1 MEQER
6 CTAPPY
12 LRLQPQQFCRY
23 LCQLPLKATKCL
35 TLWMLA
41 QLSHV
46 PRRELSRK
54 AKWKHT
60 NADHVSSTQ
69 KLYNRPPGSRAPHK
83 KHWQHQP
90 QSLSLTAQ
98 MKFFIGTIATV
109 VITITLPRWLDTNM
123 IFTFEHSSW
132 AVCPIGKASG
142 CWWGGDIVKLLE
154 KDTFWKAIR
163 LFLLYRKSSPNGKS
177 SIIACSSWFNQMFCG
192 FKLSD
197 GMFLKDRWP
206 SPVFNDMSHS
216 VDSTALFHYRQVQP
230 FSGVSTGF
238 SYHPFIQSLGNQV
251 LRCGNRIINKIHHR
265 QSSTVNIYSVIQKD

>member
-12 LRLQPQQFCRY
+12 IRLQPRQFCRY

-35 TLWMLA
+35 TLWMPA

-46 PRRELSRK
+46 PSRELSRK

-69 KLYNRPPGSRAPHK
+69 KLYNHPPGSQDPHK

-90 QSLSLTAQ
+90 QPLSLTAQ

-142 CWWGGDIVKLLE
+142 CWWGGDRVKLLE

-192 FKLSD
+192 FKLSEIL
-197 GMFLKDRWP
+197 MECFLRMDDQAQYSMTWVILWTAPHFFVIGKRNP
-206 SPVFNDMSHS
+206 SAVS
-216 VDSTALFHYRQVQP
+216 ALAFPIIHLY
-230 FSGVSTGF
+230 
-238 SYHPFIQSLGNQV
+238 SL
-251 LRCGNRIINKIHHR
+251 LKSRF
-265 QSSTVNIYSVIQKD
+265 